1 MVYLHMLSPIA
12 ALAINVL
19 AQICYCR
26 FVSNKQLLKSLF
38 FGFFCGMFMLFL
50 IEVFYVAQLP
60 SSVLK
65 NIPSVFI
72 NIASYSALGYCYF
85 HFVNLGETAR
95 RIRMLR
101 ELSESKGGLSVDEIL
116 ERYNAKEIIENRLN
130 RLLKS
135 GQVIYK
141 DNRYYIGKPVMLFM
155 SKMVVFAK
163 RFILGKSSEF
173 D

>member
-1 MVYLHMLSPIA
+1 MVYLHVLSPVA

-38 FGFFCGMFMLFL
+38 FGFFCGMLMLFA
-50 IEVFYVAQLP
+50 IEAFYVAQLP

-65 NIPSVFI
+65 NIPSVLI

-101 ELSESKGGLSVDEIL
+101 ELSESKDGLSVDEIL

-155 SKMVVFAK
+155 SRMVVFAK

>member
-1 MVYLHMLSPIA
+1 
-12 ALAINVL
+12 
-19 AQICYCR
+19 
-26 FVSNKQLLKSLF
+26 
-38 FGFFCGMFMLFL
+38 MLFL
-50 IEVFYVAQLP
+50 IEAFYVAQLP
-60 SSVLK
+60 SLPILK

-72 NIASYSALGYCYF
+72 NIVSYSALGYCYF

-95 RIRMLR
+95 RIRLLR
-101 ELSESKGGLSVDEIL
+101 ELSESNAGLSMDEIL
-116 ERYNAKEIIENRLN
+116 QRYNAKEIIENRLN

-135 GQVIYK
+135 GQVIHK

>member
-1 MVYLHMLSPIA
+1 MVYLHVLSPVV

-38 FGFFCGMFMLFL
+38 FGFFCGMFMLFV
-50 IEVFYVAQLP
+50 IEAFYVVQLLP
-60 SSVLK
+60 SVLK
-65 NIPSVFI
+65 NIPSVLI

-95 RIRMLR
+95 RIRLLR
-101 ELSESKGGLSVDEIL
+101 ELSESKNGLSVDEIL
-116 ERYNAKEIIENRLN
+116 QRYNAKEIMENRLS

-135 GQVIYK
+135 EQVVYK
-141 DNRYYIGKPVMLFM
+141 DNRYYIGKPVMFFM
-155 SKMVVFAK
+155 SKAVLFLKV
-163 RFILGKSSEF
+163 FILGKKSEF
-173 D
+173 E

>member
-1 MVYLHMLSPIA
+1 MVYLHVLLPIA

-38 FGFFCGMFMLFL
+38 FGFFCGGFFL
-50 IEVFYVAQLP
+50 LAIEVCYIIQSSLP
-60 SSVLK
+60 VLK
-65 NIPSVFI
+65 NIPSVVI
-72 NIASYSALGYCYF
+72 NIASYSALSYCYF

-101 ELSESKGGLSVDEIL
+101 ELSESKDGLSVNEIL

-141 DNRYYIGKPVMLFM
+141 DNKYYIGKPVMLFM